1 MQSGKRLYI
10 GRLARDATRR
20 DVEDFFAKSGPL
32 IDVRVMQGFGF
43 VEFESPRVRCLSLSS
58 RTPHLWQGV
67 QMQRASW
74 MERPTDACWLVRRVG
89 MDGHGPARPATGRV
103 FRAAGR

>member
-43 VEFESPRVRCLSLSS
+43 VEFESPRVRPLSISS
-58 RTPHLWQGV
+58 RTLY
-67 QMQRASW
+67 
-74 MERPTDACWLVRRVG
+74 L
-89 MDGHGPARPATGRV
+89 
-103 FRAAGR
+103 